1 MFVQVKI
8 FENIGYAL
16 ERRKNISHWSMQN
29 IEEKKIKF
37 CPQVAAQKMRS
48 EANEADAEGNW
59 SFPAADWHKAN
70 MLKFVIFL

>member
-8 FENIGYAL
+8 FEKNGYAL
-16 ERRKNISHWSMQN
+16 ERRKNISHWFMQN
-29 IEEKKIKF
+29 IEEKKIRM

-48 EANEADAEGNW
+48 EADEADAEGNRL
-59 SFPAADWHKAN
+59 FPAADWHKAN